1 MVTRNEVDT
10 RKLFNTFTNLIAMD
24 SDFNPKAK
32 QWDCSATVLAV
43 KRHLPAALVTSIH
56 TQTHPHAEVQG
67 VQMEIYLGCFLALN
81 CFTKCTLESS
91 SKAKKQGVLFTY
103 STHQRSLETP

>member
-10 RKLFNTFTNLIAMD
+10 RKLFNTFTNLIVMD

-32 QWDCSATVLAV
+32 QWDCSVAVLAV

-56 TQTHPHAEVQG
+56 TQTH
-67 VQMEIYLGCFLALN
+67 
-81 CFTKCTLESS
+81 
-91 SKAKKQGVLFTY
+91 
-103 STHQRSLETP
+103 THTQKFKVCKWRSISGASLP

>member
-10 RKLFNTFTNLIAMD
+10 RKLFNTFTNLIVMD

-32 QWDCSATVLAV
+32 QWDCPVAVLAA

-56 TQTHPHAEVQG
+56 TQTHAHTQKFKV
-67 VQMEIYLGCFLALN
+67 C
-81 CFTKCTLESS
+81 KW
-91 SKAKKQGVLFTY
+91 
-103 STHQRSLETP
+103 RSVSGASLP